1 MKFEFCYI
9 VAHVTKRPRN
19 LNSHQYIMLTLMWL
33 KCTRNILIK
42 ILITQFYYYIIL
54 SNYFLKFF
62 SVISETQINVIL
74 YENNDEKKL

>member
-1 MKFEFCYI
+1 
-9 VAHVTKRPRN
+9 
-19 LNSHQYIMLTLMWL
+19 MWL